1 MGCTTFLSGVLRQNV
16 TTQRR
21 QNSSVVMP
29 GQSNSL
35 KICTQTTRWPLYAG
49 VGPSL
54 ALWSLERVVGNVR
67 HHIQSRTRNRGHKL
81 GTLTKWCTQRCNV
94 ATPAP
99 APADAIGLPMHRATN
114 APCDADDRSLIL
126 LIDYKGQRN
135 QAPCRNLLHV

>member
-29 GQSNSL
+29 GQSHSL
-35 KICTQTTRWPLYAG
+35 KLCTQTTQWPLYAG

-54 ALWSLERVVGNVR
+54 ALWISERVVGNVS
-67 HHIQSRTRNRGHKL
+67 HHLQSRTRDRGHKTWHPFKVVHA
-81 GTLTKWCTQRCNV
+81 GMQCCCASASTSRCY
-94 ATPAP
+94 
-99 APADAIGLPMHRATN
+99 RATN